1 MDEIL
6 VLNNQISIMWA
17 LMIDMPD
24 LEIKQDLQL
33 QIKLTEDRISFLN
46 KRKNENN

>member
-6 VLNNQISIMWA
+6 ILNNQISIMWA
-17 LMIDMPD
+17 LMVDMPD
-24 LEIKQDLQL
+24 LEIKQDLQS

-46 KRKNENN
+46 KNKNENN